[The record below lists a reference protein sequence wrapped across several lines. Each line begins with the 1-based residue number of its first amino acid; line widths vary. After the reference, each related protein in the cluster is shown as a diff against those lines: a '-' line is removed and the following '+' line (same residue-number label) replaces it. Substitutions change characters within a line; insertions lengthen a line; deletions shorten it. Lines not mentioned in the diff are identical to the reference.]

1 MLLATRPLQAKQ
13 LSQPV
18 MLSLQPFCAGDV
30 FLQVKAIRRAT
41 RAALLVELAAKRYDF
56 SQRVYDET
64 GNVFEDARARRRF
77 QGVLKS
83 EQRKPRDRPHP
94 ITL

>member
-30 FLQVKAIRRAT
+30 FLQVKAIRQAT
-41 RAALLVELAAKRYDF
+41 RLFELA
-56 SQRVYDET
+56 
-64 GNVFEDARARRRF
+64 
-77 QGVLKS
+77 
-83 EQRKPRDRPHP
+83 QRKC
-94 ITL
+94 

>member
-18 MLSLQPFCAGDV
+18 MLSLQPFCVGDV

-41 RAALLVELAAKRYDF
+41 RPVRLFELA
-56 SQRVYDET
+56 
-64 GNVFEDARARRRF
+64 
-77 QGVLKS
+77 
-83 EQRKPRDRPHP
+83 QRKCWQDR
-94 ITL
+94 ILK